1 MITAKDMGE
10 LFSVMRASYGH
21 LWPYGPDDLAVWLKR
36 LGGFQRH
43 ELIDA
48 TNQCPRKYP
57 DHPPTLGQF
66 EALVSMPKRA
76 STYLTAPSIGKERQV
91 ANYVLLQVL
100 VKVGGVSKFA
110 LKNLVDLKNALLEEW
125 QEISKENI
133 ADMHSQLL
141 TYAQNDD

>member
-36 LGGFQRH
+36 LGGFKRH

-76 STYLTAPSIGKERQV
+76 STYLPAPSIGKDRQV
-91 ANYVLLQVL
+91 GNYVLLQVL
-100 VKVGGVSKFA
+100 VSVGGVSKFT
-110 LKNLVDLKNALLEEW
+110 LKNLVELKNALLEEW
-125 QEISKENI
+125 SEISKENI
-133 ADMHSQLL
+133 EDMRQQLTAL
-141 TYAQNDD
+141 AKG